1 MNEITQNKLRL
12 LILTLLGMPDGSV
25 RPADDSQPT
34 EGDEYAIVQVSDM
47 ETQGWGGGNKDSYQT
62 GMATLTIDFM
72 GDRAARNAHAL
83 PLAMQ
88 TNYATDMLIGLNVGF
103 LGCSSA
109 RDLTSLEIERVS
121 RYQIKMQLS
130 YTARYEQPLEIPD
143 IGNIESVPIGMI
155 AEP

>member
-1 MNEITQNKLRL
+1 MNESTLIELRV
-12 LILTLLGMPDGSV
+12 LIQTLLGMPEHSV
-25 RPADDSQPT
+25 RPADSSQPT
-34 EGDEYAIVQVSDM
+34 TGSEYAIVQVSDM
-47 ETQGWGGGNKDSYQT
+47 ETQGWGGGSKDAYQT

-72 GDRAARNAHAL
+72 ANRASRNAHAL

-88 TNYATDMLIGLNVGF
+88 THYATDTLIGLNIGY
-103 LGCSSA
+103 LGCNSA

-130 YTARYEQPLEIPD
+130 YVAKYEQPPQIPD
-143 IGNIESVPIGMI
+143 TGNIESVTIGMI